1 MAVLL
6 HVHPDLPLAL
16 GPALA
21 LIAAGALVLVVAAY
35 DAYRSYVAGLPT
47 GGGTDE

>member
-1 MAVLL
+1 MAVPL
-6 HVHPDLPLAL
+6 HVLSDLPLAL

-21 LIAAGALVLVVAAY
+21 LIVAGTVALAIAAY

-47 GGGTDE
+47 GGEER